1 MKKALILFIATLSMV
16 LFVNTAYCTLVTGQ
30 FSGIITSVSDPG
42 GVLNGSNITANSST
56 FTGTFSYDTSTSPKT
71 SSQTWAIYSGANLS
85 ITIDSTYD
93 LFPNNNSCQIETYND
108 DWMAGDEI
116 IFREYSYSDSFPD
129 NEKYKHITLYMQDTS
144 MTAFSDISLPFAL
157 DLADFGFTGISIS
170 GATNDNRYYDIS
182 GDITS
187 LSTIIEPR
195 LSTIATPIPGAVW
208 LLASGLAVLIGH
220 RRKFKK

>member
-1 MKKALILFIATLSMV
+1 
-16 LFVNTAYCTLVTGQ
+16 
-30 FSGIITSVSDPG
+30 
-42 GVLNGSNITANSST
+42 
-56 FTGTFSYDTSTSPKT
+56 
-71 SSQTWAIYSGANLS
+71 
-85 ITIDSTYD
+85 
-93 LFPNNNSCQIETYND
+93 
-108 DWMAGDEI
+108 
-116 IFREYSYSDSFPD
+116 
-129 NEKYKHITLYMQDTS
+129 MQDTS

-157 DLADFGFTGISIS
+157 DLADFGFTGITIS